1 MKIILKSLMTIICLV
16 SLINAQGLLQGLSH
30 PEDAQGWGLQAF
42 STFKANGTGASLN
55 PAITGLSDNYIKF
68 NYTNFVLDINSTSL
82 GYLNSSKFG
91 KYGISVR
98 ALNYGEWD
106 KRDPNGNKTGSY
118 GVNDIYSKIAW
129 GFKISSQLHA
139 GINLNYGHSS
149 LYNYSAD
156 YLTGGLGLI
165 YILDS
170 DIVIGLS
177 AINNVITG
185 KSYSKKEE
193 LESLIILGVSKKLEY
208 LPMRMGFDILRDSN
222 NQYLFNLGGRLFV
235 NKLYFL
241 WGISSKKEGLSIE
254 DPVNNLIAGISAG
267 FGINFNP
274 YSLSF
279 GYRNL
284 GGMGSIMSFSVNW
297 KLKKDNNE

>member
-1 MKIILKSLMTIICLV
+1 MKIILKSLITIICLV

-82 GYLNSSKFG
+82 GYLNSSRAG
-91 KYGISVR
+91 KYSISIR

-106 KRDPNGNKTGSY
+106 KRDSNGNKTGSY
-118 GVNDIYSKIAW
+118 SINDIYSKISW
-129 GFKISSQLHA
+129 GFKISSNFHA
-139 GINLNYGHSS
+139 GLNLNYGHSS
-149 LYNYSAD
+149 LYNFSAD

-165 YILDS
+165 YTFGS
-170 DIVIGLS
+170 NFTIGLS
-177 AINNVITG
+177 TINNGITG
-185 KSYSKKEE
+185 KSYSKHEE
-193 LESLIILGVSKKLEY
+193 LESLMILGLSKKLEY

-222 NQYLFNLGGRLFV
+222 NQYLFNLGGRLFI
-235 NKLYFL
+235 NNLYFL
-241 WGISSKKEGLSIE
+241 WGISSKKEGLSTE

-297 KLKKDNNE
+297 KLKKDNDE